1 MHLGTLQVVVSTP
14 LDGESK
20 CRHHQKNRNAM
31 FWPYCFLDMC
41 GSENLCGNQVAWGD
55 LCGHTSHFLPNLGS
69 HQLQVLVWAFIGL
82 NESSHWAAFKSN
94 VCQAWKFVR
103 WKIVLHIQFHQQIFL
118 LYKTMYICEGLKV
131 DYFMNKNVKI

>member
-41 GSENLCGNQVAWGD
+41 GSENSCGNQVAWGD
-55 LCGHTSHFLPNLGS
+55 LCGHPSHLLPKPWFSSTIGVGVGFYRLKWKLSLSCFEIQCVTSMEIHTLENSVTHTISPTNI
-69 HQLQVLVWAFIGL
+69 LVVQNHVHMWRI
-82 NESSHWAAFKSN
+82 KS
-94 VCQAWKFVR
+94 R
-103 WKIVLHIQFHQQIFL
+103 LLH
-118 LYKTMYICEGLKV
+118 E
-131 DYFMNKNVKI
+131 